1 MNVGTDIYTTAGYD
15 AAHRTSGQAGETA
28 QSENGDKAVRAADAF
43 QKLIDQMIADHKLT
57 PDNIRLEKDWREMDD
72 EQWDKLIGH
81 IDKYIEE
88 NREELEQMEEEQR
101 EAAMKAMAEAPAD
114 MRTLAAASAMLKV
127 MANGTAG
134 AQGDGDASRPDKLS
148 WTYNIQTDDQ
158 TVLATA
164 KMANEYA
171 ADVMSKSQEFILTG
185 DTSAG
190 ISETKDLTECASL
203 QEHEEEEK
211 EKVWTVT
218 AFSADGIICTECPEG
233 GTPRQLWRIEYQDP
247 QDAKRVWDFLAGFK
261 KDADLKFAG
270 SRQFWE
276 DFLAGNVNME
286 EVVRAYQES
295 SE

>member
-1 MNVGTDIYTTAGYD
+1 MKVGTDINTAAGYD
-15 AAHRTSGQAGETA
+15 AARLTSGQTGEAA
-28 QSENGDKAVRAADAF
+28 QTENNGKAVRAADAF

-81 IDKYIEE
+81 IDKYIEK

-101 EAAMKAMAEAPAD
+101 EAAMKAMGEAPAD
-114 MRTLAAASAMLKV
+114 IRTLAAATAMLKV
-127 MANGTAG
+127 MANGAAG
-134 AQGDGDASRPDKLS
+134 AQGDGDVSRLEKLS

-164 KMANEYA
+164 KMSNEYA

-203 QEHEEEEK
+203 QEKESEEK
-211 EKVWTVT
+211 ERSSIRIRRTL
-218 AFSADGIICTECPEG
+218 SGYGIFW
-233 GTPRQLWRIEYQDP
+233 QNL
-247 QDAKRVWDFLAGFK
+247 K
-261 KDADLKFAG
+261 K
-270 SRQFWE
+270 
-276 DFLAGNVNME
+276 MPI
-286 EVVRAYQES
+286 
-295 SE
+295 

>member
-1 MNVGTDIYTTAGYD
+1 MKVGTDINTATGYD
-15 AAHRTSGQAGETA
+15 AARLTSGQTGEAA
-28 QSENGDKAVRAADAF
+28 QTENNGKAVRAADAF

-101 EAAMKAMAEAPAD
+101 EAAMKAMGEAPAD
-114 MRTLAAASAMLKV
+114 IRTLAAA
-127 MANGTAG
+127 
-134 AQGDGDASRPDKLS
+134 
-148 WTYNIQTDDQ
+148 
-158 TVLATA
+158 TA
-164 KMANEYA
+164 KMVNEYA
-171 ADVMSKSQEFILTG
+171 ADVMSKSQELALTG

-203 QEHEEEEK
+203 QEKESEEK

-247 QDAKRVWDFLAGFK
+247 QDAKRVWDFLAKFK

-276 DFLAGNVNME
+276 DFLVGNVNAE
-286 EVVRAYQES
+286 DFPHFSTY
-295 SE
+295 